1 MAVEM
6 RPNRSIAGEAAAG
19 LRARAHDARRGV
31 YLYFRCLG
39 QQMKAIM
46 AYETDFI
53 VLLLSAVLVQ
63 LAGFA
68 VIWAIFQRIPSVNG
82 WTFWQVVMMYA
93 LIFVT
98 EGVGSLFFEGTWRLS
113 SLVYTGQFD
122 QMLLRPVSPIVQV
135 LAGAVGFNGLG
146 NLVTGFVLIGIAVTN
161 VPVEWT
167 PGRLLMLAILIVSA
181 SVIRV
186 AINLASAASTF
197 WIRSP
202 WSMVPMFVHRLGD
215 FAKYPITIYS
225 YGVQALIVVAVPF
238 AFVSFFPTAWVF
250 GVEAWSLP
258 GLLTPLVAV
267 YAVLMS
273 VWLFR
278 VGLRRYESSGH

>member
-1 MAVEM
+1 MAAEVAAGT
-6 RPNRSIAGEAAAG
+6 RSAAAARI
-19 LRARAHDARRGV
+19 RAARRLV

-46 AYETDFI
+46 AYEANFI
-53 VLLLSAVLVQ
+53 VLMFSAVLVQ
-63 LAGFA
+63 LAGLAF
-68 VIWAIFQRIPSVNG
+68 IWAIFQRIPDVNG
-82 WTFWQVVMMYA
+82 WTFWQVVMMSA

-113 SLVYTGQFD
+113 YLVYSGQFD
-122 QMLLRPVSPIVQV
+122 QVLVRPISPIVQV

-146 NLVTGFVLIGIAVTN
+146 NIVTGFVLIGIAMAN
-161 VPVEWT
+161 VPVQWT
-167 PGRLLMLAILIVSA
+167 PGRVLMLVILVVSA
-181 SVIRV
+181 ATIRV

-202 WSMVPMFVHRLGD
+202 WSMVPMFVHQLGD

-225 YGVQALIVVAVPF
+225 FAVQALIVVAVPF
-238 AFVSFFPTAWVF
+238 AFVSFFPTAFVF

-258 GLLTPLVAV
+258 GLLTPLVAI
-267 YAVLMS
+267 YAVVMA
-273 VWLFR
+273 VWIFR
-278 VGLRRYESSGH
+278 VGLNRYESSGH

>member
-1 MAVEM
+1 MAASL
-6 RPNRSIAGEAAAG
+6 RSV
-19 LRARAHDARRGV
+19 RRLV
-31 YLYFRCLG
+31 YIYFRCLG
-39 QQMKAIM
+39 QQMKAIL
-46 AYETDFI
+46 AYEADFV
-53 VLLLSAVLVQ
+53 VLMFSAALVQ
-63 LAGFA
+63 ATGFLF
-68 VIWAIFQRIPSVNG
+68 IWAIFQRIPNING

-113 SLVYTGQFD
+113 YLVYTGQFD

-146 NLVTGFVLIGIAVTN
+146 NIVTGSVLIGIGVAN
-161 VPVEWT
+161 VPGAWT
-167 PGRLLMLAILIVSA
+167 PGRLLMLAILIASA
-181 SVIRV
+181 SAIRV

-202 WSMVPMFVHRLGD
+202 WSMVPVFVHQLGD

-225 YGVQALIVVAVPF
+225 FAVQAIIVVAVPF
-238 AFVSFFPTAWVF
+238 AFISFFPTAWIF

-258 GLLTPLVAV
+258 GLLTPLVAIYSLV
-267 YAVLMS
+267 MAV
-273 VWLFR
+273 WIFG